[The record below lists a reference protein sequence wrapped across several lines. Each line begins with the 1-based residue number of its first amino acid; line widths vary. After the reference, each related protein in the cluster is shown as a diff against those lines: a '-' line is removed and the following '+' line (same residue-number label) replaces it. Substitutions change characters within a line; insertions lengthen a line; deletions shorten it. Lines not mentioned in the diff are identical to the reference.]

1 MVFTYIVDTIIVSNN
16 IFKLIFIDSAT
27 KMKKF
32 QRISLYHQKENIQ
45 RSNEKSKKFQDFKKI
60 GENQQPNCDQKSIS
74 SDKNSSKNGRIS
86 EKNCYLAV
94 SFDSSKMKMNVD
106 CSCVKN
112 LTISECFKN
121 HEVTRIDEKKLK
133 NIQKARENSKE

>member
-1 MVFTYIVDTIIVSNN
+1 
-16 IFKLIFIDSAT
+16 
-27 KMKKF
+27 MKKF
-32 QRISLYHQKENIQ
+32 QRISLYQQKENIQ

-60 GENQQPNCDQKSIS
+60 GENQPNCDQKSVS
-74 SDKNSSKNGRIS
+74 SDKDSQKNARIS
-86 EKNCYLAV
+86 EQNCYLAV
-94 SFDSSKMKMNVD
+94 TFDSSKMKMNVD

-112 LTISECFKN
+112 LTISECFKY